1 MRWTDASDET
11 AYKIYRV
18 QPGEFTMSLL
28 ASLPANTTT
37 YNDTPVTRVGTYR
50 YFLAPV
56 RRGGEG
62 ITSMLTVEIT
72 PDCSPAGSETTNL
85 RLSLLSLTTIEGY
98 EGAYCYVSVNGSRYE
113 RLPAGDGLLRP
124 TSGELYYDL
133 PLQIPNRGQYMLSP
147 TSAGRVILEGECW
160 GRRGA
165 ESLRIGRFSGSH
177 TSSEWD
183 GRDLMSDLAFEPF
196 SVASLSDVP
205 APAGGANFLRYRI
218 APVTR
223 VADLILSYNGVI
235 QLPASVIEPIR
246 REVMI
251 PAPTNV
257 RIVNRSFGFCDTLP
271 SGDPNIGTIVC
282 GDGVIRSLTWEYQPG
297 PLGPQPTG
305 FMIITSIEDTLSAT
319 PAGEGFVT
327 NVNSGTARS
336 APVPDYSLRWRCGA
350 TVRFSVRAVT
360 ALGMSEPS
368 QPFEVR
374 LPPCRAASKLI
385 ITVESLTISPS
396 ATSGEVLD
404 RGDICILCADRRFE
418 MFGTIALADNN
429 NSIGTTFPPNHGA
442 GTIVFGLCPN
452 NTVCHNEG
460 TFTTNSGWWIE
471 MDYPILNRPLAF
483 SVSINDYDT
492 ENSPDLFCTAFAVLP
507 ARSAQ
512 EWSRANENV
521 ILQSDFGEAKC
532 RFNISVRGQ

>member
-1 MRWTDASDET
+1 
-11 AYKIYRV
+11 
-18 QPGEFTMSLL
+18 
-28 ASLPANTTT
+28 
-37 YNDTPVTRVGTYR
+37 
-50 YFLAPV
+50 
-56 RRGGEG
+56 
-62 ITSMLTVEIT
+62 MLTVEIT

-124 TSGELYYDL
+124 TSGGLYYDL

-246 REVMI
+246 RDVMI
-251 PAPTNV
+251 PPPTNV

-360 ALGMSEPS
+360 DLGMSEPS

-374 LPPCRAASKLI
+374 LPACRPAREMI

-396 ATSGEVLD
+396 ASSGEVLD

-418 MFGTIALADNN
+418 LYGSVRMNGSAFVGYSPELDGDLGLPSDQANRLKPRHGFDTIL
-429 NSIGTTFPPNHGA
+429 
-442 GTIVFGLCPN
+442 FGLCPYQ
-452 NTVCHNEG
+452 TFCYNEG
-460 TFTTNSGWWIE
+460 TFTRDSAWWSQVI
-471 MDYPILNRPLAF
+471 DPISTNRPLIF
-483 SVSINDYDT
+483 SVAINDYDT
-492 ENSPDLFCTAFAVLP
+492 EDSPDPFCMASKVLP
-507 ARSAQ
+507 ARSAE
-512 EWSRANENV
+512 EWSRTNETV
-521 ILQSDFGEAKC
+521 ILESDFGEAKC
-532 RFNISVRGQ
+532 TFRINVRGE